1 MKTGLSFLPDISYSK
16 LLCFR
21 PISHLKYSF
30 FGGGHRKWE
39 LKLTFFLW
47 YFPGCSTPLDEKMR
61 LPCWVSLGLYQKSL
75 DHTYVRLLLG
85 LSLCLFDLFIS
96 LYIKATPAHLL
107 QLAELD
113 TRESEFS
120 LPVFKIVW
128 VTLDYCDYYIN
139 VSVFCFVLLTFW
151 KRLPAFQFGLCWI
164 HRWIWGEGRASF
176 VTPNLK
182 SMNCISPLFQLTKI
196 SFKSSP
202 SPFRPQCLAWL
213 IGFY

>member
-1 MKTGLSFLPDISYSK
+1 MGVEVDFFFYDTFLAAP
-16 LLCFR
+16 
-21 PISHLKYSF
+21 
-30 FGGGHRKWE
+30 
-39 LKLTFFLW
+39 
-47 YFPGCSTPLDEKMR
+47 TPLDEKMR
-61 LPCWVSLGLYQKSL
+61 LPCWISLGLYQKSL

-85 LSLCLFDLFIS
+85 LSRCLFDLFIS
-96 LYIKATPAHLL
+96 LYIKATPAHLR

-113 TRESEFS
+113 TREREFS
-120 LPVFKIVW
+120 LSVFKIVW
-128 VTLDYCDYYIN
+128 TTLDYCDYCIN
-139 VSVFCFVLLTFW
+139 VSILLLLLTFR

-164 HRWIWGEGRASF
+164 HRWIWGEGRSFF

-182 SMNCISPLFQLTKI
+182 SMNCISPFFQLTKI